1 MGLRFWYYARFRG
14 GGASFPSLNL
24 NEPRIVRGPDGMR
37 LRSLFVCAGGV
48 SLALGLLGLGAVPAG
63 AQTTITLSF
72 TDTSSGALTAVG
84 EDDGAQTVRVV
95 ATAGSA
101 PSSAVSVSVSVGASG
116 STATL
121 GATNDYTRSSSSATV
136 TIASGST
143 SGYAEVTITPN
154 SDRVTENHETVKFT
168 GTATGYTVTGAD
180 LSITDADRLVV
191 LTLSDSAI
199 PEAPG
204 SSGSDE
210 YNRTLTATLS
220 GPTSTGNESSTSS
233 TYSGTAVRFR
243 PTMSPGT
250 ASYGYDLAR
259 SDINWSRQGQAV
271 ALWITISN
279 GTVAATSSSFRIT
292 TYRNAVAEGNETF
305 TMDTTSLTSGF
316 QGVSAKGTITDA
328 DSAVTL
334 TVSASSLSEGS
345 DGSGLTVSAS
355 FGDGSTTSSVISS
368 DTVVELS
375 VAADTAQAADFT
387 YSPGTP
393 NSVTIPAGTLS
404 STASGTLSGLSIA
417 DDAVVEGPETLT
429 VTGSNANGADGT
441 ASLTITDDDS
451 AISLSVN
458 PAGVAESATAQT
470 VTVTAAFAGTSSSLT
485 GATSVTVTVAGGGG
499 ADGATLGA
507 AGDFTTDQTG
517 NSFTVSIA
525 AGSVSGNAAFD
536 ITAQADGAV
545 EGTEKVDLSGSATVG
560 GAAATVNGAELEI
573 VDSIVPIAL
582 SFTNPSGGALTAVGE
597 DDGAQTVRVVATASS
612 AVSSSVA
619 VTVTVGASGGTATSG
634 AANDYTPGA
643 STVTVTISAGAAS
656 GHAAVT
662 ITPNSDTVTEDHE
675 TIRFTGAASGF
686 GYPVTGADLTIT
698 DADRTITL
706 TWDNSAFTER
716 DMTSGFAT
724 ITTRTLTGTLSGAT
738 STLSSAVNVRAVIEA
753 GTAAC
758 CSTSTG
764 DVDWM
769 HYSASPSVD
778 PTVAKY
784 LNIAAGSVSGTITS
798 LTVYINDDQVAEPT
812 ETFYITLT
820 APGFDVVKAEGT
832 IADMDSTVALTLGS
846 TSLAEGSDGSGVSVS
861 AAFESPGGTAAT
873 SSSHS
878 ATEIALS
885 VSADTAQA
893 ADFSYTPGD
902 TVTIPANTVSSAVSG
917 TLSGLRIINDGTIE
931 ASETLTVGGSHAS
944 LTVDTASLTI
954 AADSTDIALSVNP
967 VGVLESAAAQP
978 VTVTA
983 TFSGGQTTTTNTD
996 VTVTVASGGGT
1007 YGAVLGSPGDFTTD
1021 QTGDMFTVTIPA
1033 GSASG
1038 TTTIN
1043 ITAPADSAAEGIEKA
1058 ALSGTATVNGAAAT
1072 VVGAELSIADAEITL
1087 TAALLDPDNEPITT
1101 ISEGASVEATV
1112 TVALPSG
1119 TNAASPLT
1127 VRVTVGQAGDS
1138 ATPGSDYATVAPFN
1152 VVIPAGANDQSA
1164 SFTLDATGEY
1174 DDSRYEGDEQLHVL
1188 YTPLDFAVNPIDPT
1202 ALSIGDNDPIPVSP
1216 PSELPGPPKPP
1227 ECEGRFCDE
1236 DDSVHQAGIE
1246 TIAELGITLGCDADN
1261 PYRFCPRQVVSR
1273 SQMAAFLYRAVGHW
1287 TGRVPPTGRG
1297 VELSDVALD
1306 AWYRSYAQWAV
1317 SIGAFA
1323 APGGEFDPAAEVARA
1338 DMAIM
1343 MAAAFDLI
1351 PPGRTQPQPEGL
1363 FADMAGQDPAV
1374 VLAAEA
1380 LHRAGV
1386 TRGCA
1391 TEPLRYCPDQPVTR
1405 AQMATFIARALSIDP
1420 ALPA

>member
-1 MGLRFWYYARFRG
+1 MKMKLW
-14 GGASFPSLNL
+14 
-24 NEPRIVRGPDGMR
+24 
-37 LRSLFVCAGGV
+37 SLFVGV
-48 SLALGLLGLGAVPAG
+48 FGLAWACWGWAAVPAG
-63 AQTTITLSF
+63 AQTPTITLSF
-72 TDTSSGALTAVG
+72 TDTSGGALTAVG

-116 STATL
+116 STATS

-143 SGYAEVTITPN
+143 SGYADVTITPN
-154 SDRVTENHETVKFT
+154 SDRVTENHETIKFT

-204 SSGSDE
+204 SSGSNA

-250 ASYGYDLAR
+250 ASYGYDLTR

-279 GTVAATSSSFRIT
+279 GTVTATSASFSIT
-292 TYRNAVAEGNETF
+292 TYSNAVAEGNETF

-316 QGVSAKGTITDA
+316 QGVSAKGTIMDA

-334 TVSASSLSEGS
+334 TISASSLSEGS

-375 VAADTAQAADFT
+375 VAAGTAQAADFT
-387 YSPGTP
+387 YAPTVP
-393 NSVTIPAGTLS
+393 NSVTIPANTLS
-404 STASGTLSGLSIA
+404 STASGTLSGLSVA

-458 PAGVAESATAQT
+458 PAGVVESATAQT

-485 GATSVTVTVAGGGG
+485 GATAVTVTVAGGGG

-536 ITAQADGAV
+536 ITARADSTV

-573 VDSIVPIAL
+573 VDNLVPIAL
-582 SFTNPSGGALTAVGE
+582 SFTDPSGSALTAVGE

-612 AVSSSVA
+612 AVASSVA

-634 AANDYTPGA
+634 AANDYTAGA
-643 STVTVTISAGAAS
+643 SSVTVTISAGAAS

-706 TWDNSAFTER
+706 TWDNPAFTER
-716 DMTSGFAT
+716 DMTTGFAT

-778 PTVAKY
+778 PTVAKH

-820 APGFDVVKAEGT
+820 APGFDVVRAEGT
-832 IADMDSTVALTLGS
+832 IADMDSTVALTLS
-846 TSLAEGSDGSGVSVS
+846 PTTLAEGSDGSGVSVS

-878 ATEIALS
+878 ADSVIALS
-885 VSADTAQA
+885 VSADTAQT

-967 VGVLESAAAQP
+967 AGVLESATAQP

-983 TFSGGQTTTTNTD
+983 AFSGGQTTTTNTD

-1021 QTGDMFTVTIPA
+1021 QTNDTFMVTIPA

-1038 TTTIN
+1038 MTTIN

-1072 VVGAELSIADAEITL
+1072 VTGAELSIADAEITL
-1087 TAALLDPDNEPITT
+1087 TAALLDPDNEPVTAIT
-1101 ISEGASVEATV
+1101 EGASVEATV

-1119 TNAASPLT
+1119 TNAVSPLT
-1127 VRVTVGQAGDS
+1127 VRVTVGRAGDD
-1138 ATPGSDYATVAPFN
+1138 ATPGSDYAAVAPFD

-1164 SFTLDATGEY
+1164 SFTLDATGAY
-1174 DDSRYEGDEQLHVL
+1174 DDNRYEGAEQLHVL
-1188 YTPLDFAVNPIDPT
+1188 YTPLDFAVNPIDPV

-1216 PSELPGPPKPP
+1216 PSELPGPPKPS

-1236 DDSVHQAGIE
+1236 DDSVHQVGIE
-1246 TIAELGITLGCDADN
+1246 TIARLGITLGCDADN

-1287 TGRVPPTGRG
+1287 AGRVPPAARG
-1297 VELSDVALD
+1297 VELSDVAPD

-1323 APGGEFDPAAEVARA
+1323 APGGEFDPAAEVARS
-1338 DMAIM
+1338 DMATM

-1363 FADMAGQDPAV
+1363 FADMAEQDPAV
-1374 VLAAEA
+1374 ALAAEA

-1391 TEPLRYCPDQPVTR
+1391 TEPLRYCPDRPVTR